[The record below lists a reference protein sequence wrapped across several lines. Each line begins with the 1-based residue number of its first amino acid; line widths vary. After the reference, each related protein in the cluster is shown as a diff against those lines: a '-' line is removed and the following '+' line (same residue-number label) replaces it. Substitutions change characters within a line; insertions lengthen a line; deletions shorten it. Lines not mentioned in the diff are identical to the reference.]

1 VPLTSPEQGF
11 IMNRI
16 RLLSA
21 LLATTA
27 LAGLAGCNR
36 PEVISVPAPAPV
48 VVPGPAGAPGPAGTQ
63 GDTGA
68 PGSTGNTGNTGS
80 TGAPGFDGSK
90 GEPGKNADG
99 TTIIVLPVPA
109 SSPSR

>member
-1 VPLTSPEQGF
+1 
-11 IMNRI
+11 MNRI

-27 LAGLAGCNR
+27 IAGLAGCNR
-36 PEVISVPAPAPV
+36 PEVITVPAPAPAPV
-48 VVPGPAGAPGPAGTQ
+48 AVPGPAGAPGPAGTQ

-68 PGSTGNTGNTGS
+68 PG
-80 TGAPGFDGSK
+80 FDGSR

-99 TTIIVLPVPA
+99 TTIIVVPVPA
-109 SSPSR
+109 SAASR

>member
-1 VPLTSPEQGF
+1 VPLTFPEQGF

-36 PEVISVPAPAPV
+36 PEVISVPAPAPAPV

-68 PGSTGNTGNTGS
+68 PGSTGS
-80 TGAPGFDGSK
+80 TGAPGYDGSK

-109 SSPSR
+109 SSPAR

>member
-1 VPLTSPEQGF
+1 
-11 IMNRI
+11 MNRI

-36 PEVISVPAPAPV
+36 PEVITVPAPAPAPE

-63 GDTGA
+63 G
-68 PGSTGNTGNTGS
+68 NTGNQGN
-80 TGAPGFDGSK
+80 PGVPGYDGSK

-109 SSPSR
+109 SAASR